1 MDDLLIDGKVYDKE
15 TMEEKSFS
23 ASASDHDH
31 TISISSDEDGYSVEV
46 VRDDGRTWVWSL
58 QSDRVNDL
66 VDNLNKVGDLSDS
79 MDGLR
84 TDLSMLSGV
93 TQQSLDELQEV
104 VDAPSDFYEFTS
116 DVFTQ
121 ILFFVSLI
129 FGVLVFIVF
138 SLPFR
143 K

>member
-1 MDDLLIDGKVYDKE
+1 MDDLLIDGKVFDKE
-15 TMEEKSFS
+15 TMEEKSSS
-23 ASASDHDH
+23 ASAFDHDH

-46 VRDDGRTWVWSL
+46 IRDDGRTWVWSL

-66 VDNLNKVGDLSDS
+66 VDNLNKLGDLSDS

-84 TDLSMLSGV
+84 TDLSVLSGV

>member
-15 TMEEKSFS
+15 TMEEKSSS

-84 TDLSMLSGV
+84 TDLSVLSGF